1 MFRSVLQSPKE
12 LDTGSYDGE
21 LATYSGGGYVQN
33 LHFQNVCFQAHGYL
47 FLGCQTKMSLDV
59 DNVPQDG
66 ADVDEKNVRSK
77 IVRLTKLSDLVLGCI
92 KTVFPCSIFDKSN
105 FQFL

>member
-33 LHFQNVCFQAHGYL
+33 LHFQKHITQAMLASTY
-47 FLGCQTKMSLDV
+47 S
-59 DNVPQDG
+59 
-66 ADVDEKNVRSK
+66 RW
-77 IVRLTKLSDLVLGCI
+77 
-92 KTVFPCSIFDKSN
+92 SN
-105 FQFL
+105 